1 MARCIIMIGSMR
13 YHSRVAAGQ
22 YKWGEQTFME
32 GGEMFISEQIN
43 RTRAKSQQIVVQD
56 YSHAYNTPFFI

>member
-1 MARCIIMIGSMR
+1 MIAMRIIALC
-13 YHSRVAAGQ
+13 V
-22 YKWGEQTFME
+22 

-56 YSHAYNTPFFI
+56 YSHAYNTPFCS

>member
-1 MARCIIMIGSMR
+1 MLKPKVVRLMG
-13 YHSRVAAGQ
+13 G
-22 YKWGEQTFME
+22 
-32 GGEMFISEQIN
+32 GGEMFIAEQIN